1 MSHVFTPASPQDG
14 PAVGQRW
21 PQRLGQGLGRHA
33 AWLAWGGW
41 GLVAAAAL
49 AGPGAEPAAHAAH
62 AVHGLAWAI
71 TGAWLGGRAW
81 RARRS
86 AGAFDLAPR
95 GRVAAGPHGP
105 AQATAELIARLD
117 EAARTWTTHLGTAQA
132 QMRDA
137 TEQLLQG
144 FMQIL
149 GQLDTI
155 VGADQAEATPSGT
168 DQRAA
173 LLVHCEDELRGLI
186 ERFHG
191 FVQSREQVLGS
202 VRHLSGAS
210 QGLRDMAEDVARL
223 ARQTNLLSLNAAI
236 EAARAGES
244 GRGFAVV
251 AAEVRRLS
259 TESGETG
266 RRIGE
271 RVGEFG
277 EQMDG
282 ALQQAAS
289 ATARD
294 AEVIAAS
301 EDTVNRVV
309 GQVDGAVTEL
319 NARAAELAARGQAV
333 KAQVEQLMVAF
344 QFQDR
349 VHQILDQ
356 LHGSIHG
363 AVDTLRD
370 TLPRGQTPAA
380 QDWQALLG
388 AGYTTDEQRAV
399 AAGPSPKAAATA
411 AQAASSATTFF

>member
-1 MSHVFTPASPQDG
+1 MRPDHFPTPLHHATPGAAPWRLRAAVALERYGTLAVWSAWGLTTATAALVDGGASPAG
-14 PAVGQRW
+14 HTVHATAWVVIGACLFMRRW
-21 PQRLGQGLGRHA
+21 FTASARGE
-33 AWLAWGGW
+33 
-41 GLVAAAAL
+41 
-49 AGPGAEPAAHAAH
+49 GPGADSP
-62 AVHGLAWAI
+62 WAGS
-71 TGAWLGGRAW
+71 TGRAADPS
-81 RARRS
+81 R
-86 AGAFDLAPR
+86 
-95 GRVAAGPHGP
+95 
-105 AQATAELIARLD
+105 ATAELLARLD

-149 GQLDTI
+149 EQLDTI
-155 VGADQAEATPSGT
+155 VGTGENQATPAGT

-173 LLVHCEDELRGLI
+173 LLTHCEDELRGLI

-236 EAARAGES
+236 EAARAGDS

-277 EQMDG
+277 QQMDG

-301 EDTVNRVV
+301 EDTVHRVV

-363 AVDTLRD
+363 AVDSLRD

-399 AAGPSPKAAATA
+399 AGGPAPTATA
-411 AQAASSATTFF
+411 SSAASATTFF